1 MTTELERYLNA
12 ATRGL
17 WGQKKLEVREEL
29 EAHVLEQAHKL
40 ELQGFNHSDAIQ
52 NVLEQIG
59 PANIVSSGMIGVH
72 TMPNVLRTTLALAS
86 ISVASAM
93 LVNTA
98 QALAFEYLF
107 GVTEFRSILESA
119 KLQVKDTGAN
129 LEVKFPGSAKDIQIK
144 TFDFPIP
151 AENTTLRSISF
162 GQFLE
167 STARESKLPV
177 RLDGWAPTTMQVG
190 STQIRFPS
198 GESIYGDALSAEFKR
213 INYPGWPVTS
223 VMNIGNCTHKLQV
236 KDAPGTVYVLM
247 STVILNVSESADSP
261 KEQFYQYDFAPV
273 QKDGTL
279 NFKSPA
285 LLLEFTKNLQ
295 TVVKAKHPL
304 KEELAVL
311 LKLTGKVN
319 PTLEYEIV
327 MPEQAISKVA
337 PENCY

>member
-1 MTTELERYLNA
+1 MTELETYLKT

-17 WGQKKLEVREEL
+17 WGKKKLEVREEL
-29 EAHVLEQAHKL
+29 EVHILEQARKL
-40 ELQGFNHSDAIQ
+40 ELQGLNKPDAIQ
-52 NVLEQIG
+52 KVLKQIG
-59 PANIVSSGMIGVH
+59 PANIVSRGMIGVH
-72 TMPNVLRTTLALAS
+72 TMPNLLRTTLALAS

-129 LEVKFPGSAKDIQIK
+129 LEVKFPGSEKDIQIK

-177 RLDGWAPTTMQVG
+177 RLQGWAPTTMQIG
-190 STQIRFPS
+190 TTQIQFPYS
-198 GESIYGDALSAEFKR
+198 ESVYGDALSAEFKR
-213 INYPGWPVTS
+213 INYPGWPMTGS
-223 VMNIGNCTHKLQV
+223 INIGDCTHKIQV

-247 STVILNVSESADSP
+247 STVVLNVFDSADSP
-261 KEQFYQYDFAPV
+261 KEQFNQYDFAPV
-273 QKDGTL
+273 QNDGTL

-285 LLLEFTKNLQ
+285 LLLEFTKNLE
-295 TVVKAKHPL
+295 TVVNAKHPL

-319 PTLEYEIV
+319 PTLEYEVV
-327 MPEQAISKVA
+327 MPEQAVSKVA